1 MNIILLGGWYI
12 QRKPHT
18 WSTAKGCFS
27 CLKNP
32 LKRLAAILCSASQM
46 ACYCE
51 LLSKKVK
58 KIDAWFL
65 NLMWHSALWD
75 PYSFHIQILYWI
87 WIFFIKTPYGIFCN
101 IFMKSKIFFFNPLMN
116 YGSSKSAKFV
126 LSKSIFDVKS

>member
-1 MNIILLGGWYI
+1 MLPLFWRKNPRNLNMNIILLGGWYI

-87 WIFFIKTPYGIFCN
+87 WIFFIKTPPYLG
-101 IFMKSKIFFFNPLMN
+101 KWQKGSKIPIWEYQILPFSNC
-116 YGSSKSAKFV
+116 S
-126 LSKSIFDVKS
+126 

>member
-1 MNIILLGGWYI
+1 MLTLFWQKNPRNLNMNIILLGGWYI

-75 PYSFHIQILYWI
+75 PYFFHIQNLYWI
-87 WIFFIKTPYGIFCN
+87 WIFFIKTPPDLVKWQKGSN
-101 IFMKSKIFFFNPLMN
+101 IPIWKYQI
-116 YGSSKSAKFV
+116 
-126 LSKSIFDVKS
+126 LSFSNCT